1 MDYNVNKKLAIAVG
15 AGAALLA
22 AAAAYKNYKERSL
35 KTSKDLVKSWKPV
48 AKVTAIH
55 IYPIKS
61 CHGIQV
67 DEAEVT
73 TLGLASGEL
82 QDRYN

>member
-1 MDYNVNKKLAIAVG
+1 MDSYSNKKLAIAVG
-15 AGAALLA
+15 TGAALLA
-22 AAAAYKNYKERSL
+22 AAAAYKAYKRATYSISSE
-35 KTSKDLVKSWKPV
+35 LVKSWKPV

-67 DEAEVT
+67 DEAEAT
-73 TLGLASGEL
+73 TLGLVNGEC
-82 QDRYN
+82 QDR

>member
-1 MDYNVNKKLAIAVG
+1 MDNSVNKKLAIAVG

-22 AAAAYKNYKERSL
+22 GAAAYKAYKRASYG
-35 KTSKDLVKSWKPV
+35 TSSELVKSWKPV

-67 DEAEVT
+67 DEAEAT
-73 TLGLASGEL
+73 TLGLINGEL
-82 QDRYN
+82 QDR